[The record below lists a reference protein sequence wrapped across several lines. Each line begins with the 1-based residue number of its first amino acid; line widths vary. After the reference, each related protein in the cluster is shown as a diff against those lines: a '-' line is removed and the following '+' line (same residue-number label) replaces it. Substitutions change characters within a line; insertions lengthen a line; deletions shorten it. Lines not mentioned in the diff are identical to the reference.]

1 MNVNRGSIAKIDLF
15 TISVPFVA
23 PEESATLSRLG
34 FDNVLVRLETAEGA
48 VGWGEASGG
57 SGVPVEILHTMMER
71 SRSFVLGRS
80 VFEPELIRS
89 ALITGSRMANFHRLA
104 HLSMAGFDTACWDA
118 AGKLAGQPIHT
129 LMGGALRR
137 EIDFYAYPLAKKPQE
152 VAEEAGQ
159 FAKRGFSVVYLKVG
173 LGNERDAETV
183 RRTREAVGSALRI
196 RVDANEAWDLA
207 TARRMSEALAPSD
220 LEFIEQPIDARD
232 LLGMRE
238 LRRTTRVPLAAN
250 QGIWSLAEAVQAI
263 RLEACD
269 VIVTGELWLGGLL
282 PLQRVG
288 ALCAEAGI
296 GLCLHAP
303 PMTSIATAAGMHA
316 LATVPAL
323 LEGNQTYLYH
333 LREDVSESLGD
344 RNAARLTI
352 PLGAGLGIEV
362 DESRIKEMAG
372 RYEQNGS
379 FLQRMA
385 IDS

>member
-89 ALITGSRMANFHRLA
+89 ALITGSRMANFRRLA

-118 AGKLAGQPIHT
+118 AGKLAGQPIHA

-196 RVDANEAWDLA
+196 RIDANEAWDLA
-207 TARRMSEALAPSD
+207 TARRMSEALAPYD

-232 LLGMRE
+232 LLGMRD
-238 LRRTTRVPLAAN
+238 LRRTTRVPIAAN
-250 QGIWSLAEAVQAI
+250 QGIWSLAEAAQVI
-263 RLEACD
+263 RLGACD

-296 GLCLHAP
+296 G
-303 PMTSIATAAGMHA
+303 
-316 LATVPAL
+316 
-323 LEGNQTYLYH
+323 
-333 LREDVSESLGD
+333 R
-344 RNAARLTI
+344 
-352 PLGAGLGIEV
+352 
-362 DESRIKEMAG
+362 
-372 RYEQNGS
+372 
-379 FLQRMA
+379 
-385 IDS
+385 

>member
-1 MNVNRGSIAKIDLF
+1 VNVNRGSIAKIDLF

-89 ALITGSRMANFHRLA
+89 ALITGSRMANFRRLA

-118 AGKLAGQPIHT
+118 AGKLAGQPIHA

-137 EIDFYAYPLAKKPQE
+137 EIDLYAYPLAKKPQE

-196 RVDANEAWDLA
+196 RIDANEAWDLA
-207 TARRMSEALAPSD
+207 TARRMSEALAPYD

-232 LLGMRE
+232 LLGMRD
-238 LRRTTRVPLAAN
+238 LRRTTRVPIAAN
-250 QGIWSLAEAVQAI
+250 QGIWSLAEAAQVI
-263 RLEACD
+263 RLGACD

>member
-1 MNVNRGSIAKIDLF
+1 
-15 TISVPFVA
+15 
-23 PEESATLSRLG
+23 
-34 FDNVLVRLETAEGA
+34 
-48 VGWGEASGG
+48 
-57 SGVPVEILHTMMER
+57 
-71 SRSFVLGRS
+71 
-80 VFEPELIRS
+80 
-89 ALITGSRMANFHRLA
+89 MAI
-104 HLSMAGFDTACWDA
+104 
-118 AGKLAGQPIHT
+118 P
-129 LMGGALRR
+129 
-137 EIDFYAYPLAKKPQE
+137 AYLPRQ
-152 VAEEAGQ
+152 
-159 FAKRGFSVVYLKVG
+159 
-173 LGNERDAETV
+173 
-183 RRTREAVGSALRI
+183 
-196 RVDANEAWDLA
+196 RV
-207 TARRMSEALAPSD
+207 SS
-220 LEFIEQPIDARD
+220 
-232 LLGMRE
+232 
-238 LRRTTRVPLAAN
+238 
-250 QGIWSLAEAVQAI
+250 IWSLAEAAQVI
-263 RLEACD
+263 RLGACD

-362 DESRIKEMAG
+362 DESRIEEMAR

-385 IDS
+385 IELNP

>member
-1 MNVNRGSIAKIDLF
+1 
-15 TISVPFVA
+15 
-23 PEESATLSRLG
+23 
-34 FDNVLVRLETAEGA
+34 
-48 VGWGEASGG
+48 
-57 SGVPVEILHTMMER
+57 
-71 SRSFVLGRS
+71 

-89 ALITGSRMANFHRLA
+89 ALITGSRMANFRRLA
-104 HLSMAGFDTACWDA
+104 HLSMAGFDMACWDA
-118 AGKLAGQPIHT
+118 AGKLAGQPIHA

-152 VAEEAGQ
+152 VAEEARQ

-316 LATVPAL
+316 LATVPSL

-333 LREDVSESLGD
+333 LQEDVSESLGD

-352 PLGAGLGIEV
+352 PLGAGLGIDV
-362 DESRIKEMAG
+362 DESRIEEMAR

-385 IDS
+385 IELNL